1 MKYYVE
7 IDPTDNKP
15 IQIVKSFT
23 NGYVETGLSSLTD
36 VSYNYNYDGSVIFRS
51 ERITRKEYYQLLKDR
66 LWKH

>member
-7 IDPTDNKP
+7 IDPTDNQP

-51 ERITRKEYYQLLKDR
+51 KRITRKEYYQLLKDR
-66 LWKH
+66 LNK